1 MKGTKNAPAEYNRA
15 LNTMSAEKR
24 SVGMHGRLGDG
35 HPLEDRSCQMTPC
48 PPSGRMGSH
57 GAGRGDG
64 QKSESNIG
72 PGGDGQG
79 KIKKVNENYGR

>member
-1 MKGTKNAPAEYNRA
+1 MKGLKGGQAYNRA
-15 LNTMSAEKR
+15 LNTMSVEDR
-24 SVGMHGRLGDG
+24 SVGKHGYLGKG
-35 HPLEDRSCQMTPC
+35 HPLEDPSCQMSPC